1 MKNAPP
7 LWARLLLKQL
17 CSPHLYEEIQG
28 DLFERYDHDLEK
40 FGKVAA
46 DRRYAGN
53 VIGFLRLKFGFRYAG
68 WSASVKEKSIQYT
81 QPRFTDMLNSYFKIS
96 IRNLWRNRSTSII
109 NVLGLSAGLASAL
122 MIFLLVNYLF
132 SFNSDFVNAGR
143 TYMIATDIMHENVQ
157 HTDVT
162 PRPMGE
168 VLRNDYP
175 FVQTAVR
182 LNNLGGSVIG
192 VDDGKGRVAKKFEE
206 SRNICF
212 TEPQFFD
219 VFDTEFK
226 YGNPETALANPNT
239 VVLSRAYA
247 DKYFGQESVLGKTL
261 RFENRLD
268 LTVTGV
274 IENPP
279 SNTQLRYDVLISY
292 ATIPGFEGNPK
303 MMSTW
308 SEPATM
314 CWVVLKKEIDPVLL
328 YKSLGQIGKK
338 YYGPKEA
345 EQYSFQA
352 IPLTEMFHHPFYGPA
367 AKPILYALIIVG
379 VFLILASC
387 VNFINISTA
396 QAIRRSREVG
406 VRKAI
411 GSTRGQLVGQFMLET
426 TLVCLTAF
434 IISLGLVQLNLP
446 VLNRALW
453 MLHANISVLDLLSF
467 RALAWFGAL
476 ISSVIVLAGLYPS
489 LVLARFNPVAAL
501 KGTLTTQ
508 KMGSL
513 SVRRGLVVVQF
524 FITQIFIIG
533 VLVMSAQVTYLRNAN
548 PGFQKENRLS
558 IMLPTI
564 DPIKRETFR
573 QSLMSLKQVEQ
584 VSFCDFPPATQ
595 YKNFSEFT
603 YDRRGRAEKFVTD
616 IREADASY
624 VPIFGLKLLAGS
636 NFTDTSGSRKDT
648 LGVDS
653 EVLVNEKMVKQLG
666 VKSPEEVLGK
676 SLRIGGKQG
685 TIVGVLKDFGLGSMK
700 DNIQPVTI
708 INNLGRSFR
717 SIVKVRKGGG
727 DPIDTIKE
735 IDLIWND
742 SYPEGVFKAQFVD
755 DLVAE
760 FYTTENIL
768 LGLIQA
774 FSIVAIL
781 IGCLGLYGL
790 VTFISESKNK
800 EIGVRKVLGANL
812 SQLLWIFVREFGGLM
827 LLGFILAAP
836 LGWFL
841 MKGWLEG
848 YAHRI
853 ALGWWLF
860 ALALGLVTAIT
871 LITISFQSLKAVRM
885 NPVKGLR
892 SE

>member
-1 MKNAPP
+1 MKNVPP
-7 LWARLLLKQL
+7 HWARVLLKQL
-17 CSPHLYEEIQG
+17 CSPHLYEEIDG
-28 DLFERYDHDLEK
+28 DLIERYQYDLEK
-40 FGKVAA
+40 FGKLAA
-46 DRRYAGN
+46 DKRYAMN
-53 VIGFLRLKFGFRYAG
+53 VTGFLRLKFGFRYAG
-68 WSASVKEKSIQYT
+68 WSASVKAKSIQYT
-81 QPRFTDMLNSYFKIS
+81 KPRFTDMIKSSYKIS

-109 NVLGLSAGLASAL
+109 NVLGLSAGLASGL
-122 MIFLLVNYLF
+122 MIFLLVSYLF
-132 SFNSDFVNAGR
+132 SFNSDYINAGR

-168 VLRNDYP
+168 VLRNNYP

-182 LNNLGGSVIG
+182 LNNLAGSVIG
-192 VDDGKGRVAKKFEE
+192 IYDGKGGFAKKFEE
-206 SRNICF
+206 ARNICF

-226 YGNPETALANPNT
+226 YGDPKTALANPNT

-261 RFENRLD
+261 RFENKLD

-279 SNTQLRYDVLISY
+279 SNTQLRYDALISY
-292 ATIPGFEGNPK
+292 ATIPGFEGDPK

-308 SEPATM
+308 AEPSTM
-314 CWVVLKKEIDPVLL
+314 CWVVLQKEIEPALL
-328 YKSLGQIGKK
+328 FKTLGQIGKK
-338 YYGPKEA
+338 YYSPKEA

-367 AKPILYALIIVG
+367 PKPILYALIIVG
-379 VFLILASC
+379 VFLVLASC

-396 QAIRRSREVG
+396 QAIGRSREVG

-411 GSTRGQLVGQFMLET
+411 GSTRWQLVGQFMLET
-426 TLVCLTAF
+426 ALVCLAAF
-434 IISLGLVQLNLP
+434 LIALSLVQLSLP
-446 VLNRALW
+446 ALNKSLW
-453 MLHANISVLDLLSF
+453 MLRANITVLDLFSF
-467 RALAWFGAL
+467 RALAWFGSL
-476 ISSVIVLAGLYPS
+476 IFSVIILTGFYPS
-489 LVLARFNPVAAL
+489 FVLARFNPVAAL

-508 KMGSL
+508 KVGSL

-533 VLVMSAQVTYLRNAN
+533 VLVMSAQVTYLKNAEL
-548 PGFQKENRLS
+548 GFQKENRLS
-558 IMLPTI
+558 IMLPSI
-564 DPIKRETFR
+564 DPVKRETFR
-573 QSLMSLKQVEQ
+573 QNLMSLKQVEL
-584 VSFCDFPPATQ
+584 VTFCDFPPATQ
-595 YKNFSEFT
+595 YRNFSEFT
-603 YDRRGRAEKFVTD
+603 YDRRGQAEKFVTG
-616 IREADASY
+616 IREADFSY
-624 VPIFGLKLLAGS
+624 VPVFGLKLLSGS
-636 NFTDTSGSRKDT
+636 NFSHTSIGDHDT
-648 LGVDS
+648 LGVDL

-666 VKSPEEVLGK
+666 VKSAEEVLGK
-676 SLRIGGKQG
+676 SLKIGGKHG

-708 INNLGRSFR
+708 INNSGRGFR
-717 SIVKVRKGGG
+717 SIVKLRQGGG
-727 DPIDTIKE
+727 DPVDTIKE

-812 SQLLWIFVREFGGLM
+812 GQLLWIFVREFGGLM

-853 ALGWWLF
+853 AFGWWFF
-860 ALALGLVTAIT
+860 ALAAGLVTVIT
-871 LITISFQSLKAVRM
+871 LVTISFQSLKAVRM